1 MSDLV
6 GRAVEA
12 AKIATQKWWDGLVIE
27 GESPADWKNRME
39 TYPSACELEAI
50 AILGVVADHCTNEAI
65 RESEASFR
73 LPAVDQQAL
82 GAIVA
87 YRALAAELRETP

>member
-1 MSDLV
+1 MSERESLV
-6 GRAVEA
+6 GRAGEA
-12 AKIATQKWWDGLVIE
+12 AVRADDEWFATDQDLRF
-27 GESPADWKNRME
+27 PTADEPRMRC
-39 TYPSACELEAI
+39 TAI
-50 AILGVVADHCTNEAI
+50 VAAALGVVADHCTTEAI

-87 YRALAAELRETP
+87 FRSVAAELRETPE